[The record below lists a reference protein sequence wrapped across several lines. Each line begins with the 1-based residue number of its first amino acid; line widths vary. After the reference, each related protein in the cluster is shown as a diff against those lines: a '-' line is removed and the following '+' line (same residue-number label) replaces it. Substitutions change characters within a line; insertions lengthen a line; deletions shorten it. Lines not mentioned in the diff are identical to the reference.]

1 MIKLKKK
8 EKQES
13 SAACKSMSF
22 SHIVMMF
29 MTKEQLPSKQSL
41 KLI

>member
-8 EKQES
+8 ES

-41 KLI
+41 KHI